1 MPSGRASSSPSR
13 AWLARF
19 SFGIA
24 LVAYALAMAVWEHK
38 VLRLDGAPAAAALL
52 ASTKEAFV
60 AGGRSISPGDDD
72 GGAANS
78 TAAAGAGVEN
88 VALSH
93 RPAHVILQNPRLP
106 DWIKR
111 YASWHAVQRKR
122 YIDFKRGNS
131 TETSVSDIKFLISR
145 CLASDHCG
153 GASDRLQDMPYN
165 MKVANE
171 TNRVLLVRW
180 EKPAALENFL
190 VPPANGIDWT
200 IDDELLAWMREDDD
214 NGNFNLKGKES
225 DDKKRFVSTIRRDSA
240 APIFRQYEINEVGH
254 KIYHEIFRLTF
265 APSRQLADR
274 VHETMELL
282 GLAPG
287 RFSSVHLR
295 VKYPVRGVDERSFTF
310 EKHRHQIVEWATNAV
325 NCAAELHPNSTIY
338 VSSDSNDTVG
348 YLLEE
353 SHFARHYIDATV
365 HKKHPLVV
373 KLVARDYSNGNEHVA
388 FSDNVEA
395 DGFMSVFEDMM
406 IMGMG
411 KCVAHGVGGYGRL
424 AAALSGGECVMAHRG
439 RRSRTCSNALAKT
452 QDKDK
457 I

>member
-60 AGGRSISPGDDD
+60 AGGRSIFSPGDDD

-254 KIYHEIFRLTF
+254 KMLCQISRNFPAHVRPVPATRRPRPRDDGAAWACARGVLVG
-265 APSRQLADR
+265 APSRQVPGKGCGRAVVHVREAQAPDRRVGDERGQLRGGAPPELDDIRVVGQQRHGGVPAGGVALREALHRRDGAQEAPACRQARGEGLLERERARGLLRQRGGRR
-274 VHETMELL
+274 VHV
-282 GLAPG
+282 GLRG
-287 RFSSVHLR
+287 HDDHGDGQVRRSRRRGLR
-295 VKYPVRGVDERSFTF
+295 T
-310 EKHRHQIVEWATNAV
+310 A
-325 NCAAELHPNSTIY
+325 
-338 VSSDSNDTVG
+338 
-348 YLLEE
+348 
-353 SHFARHYIDATV
+353 
-365 HKKHPLVV
+365 
-373 KLVARDYSNGNEHVA
+373 
-388 FSDNVEA
+388 
-395 DGFMSVFEDMM
+395 
-406 IMGMG
+406 
-411 KCVAHGVGGYGRL
+411 
-424 AAALSGGECVMAHRG
+424 G
-439 RRSRTCSNALAKT
+439 RRSERRRVRHGAQGEALEDVLKCPC
-452 QDKDK
+452 
-457 I
+457 

>member
-60 AGGRSISPGDDD
+60 AGGRSIFSPGDD

-145 CLASDHCG
+145 CLANDHCG

-254 KIYHEIFRLTF
+254 K
-265 APSRQLADR
+265 
-274 VHETMELL
+274 M
-282 GLAPG
+282 
-287 RFSSVHLR
+287 
-295 VKYPVRGVDERSFTF
+295 
-310 EKHRHQIVEWATNAV
+310 
-325 NCAAELHPNSTIY
+325 
-338 VSSDSNDTVG
+338 
-348 YLLEE
+348 
-353 SHFARHYIDATV
+353 
-365 HKKHPLVV
+365 
-373 KLVARDYSNGNEHVA
+373 
-388 FSDNVEA
+388 
-395 DGFMSVFEDMM
+395 
-406 IMGMG
+406 
-411 KCVAHGVGGYGRL
+411 
-424 AAALSGGECVMAHRG
+424 
-439 RRSRTCSNALAKT
+439 
-452 QDKDK
+452 
-457 I
+457 